1 MRKMKMTA
9 VLLAG
14 LLAAPLMSWAA
25 DVNETLA
32 RLQSRW
38 AEVNYQLPEK
48 QREAAFA
55 ELAAQAETEVRNNPA
70 PELLIWR
77 GIILSTYAG
86 AKGGLGALD
95 LVKASKA
102 SLEQA
107 LAKNDQALEGS
118 AYTSLGALYYQV
130 PGWPVGFGDD
140 DKAEQLL
147 KQALAI
153 NPTGIDPNFFYGD
166 FLLDQGDKAQAMLSK
181 ALTLNPEG
189 IDPNYFYGDF
199 LYRQERYADARVALL
214 KAQAAKPRP
223 GREVADRGRQAE
235 IQALLDKVAAE
246 LK

>member
-1 MRKMKMTA
+1 MRKMKTTA

-14 LLAAPLMSWAA
+14 LLVAPLMSWAA
-25 DVNETLA
+25 DVNEALT

-70 PELLIWR
+70 AELLIWR

-107 LAKNDQALEGS
+107 LAKNDQALDGS

-140 DKAEQLL
+140 DKAE
-147 KQALAI
+147 
-153 NPTGIDPNFFYGD
+153 
-166 FLLDQGDKAQAMLSK
+166 AMLSK
-181 ALTLNPEG
+181 ALTLNPDG

-199 LYRQERYADARVALL
+199 LYRQERYAEARVALL

-223 GREVADRGRQAE
+223 GREVADQGRQAE

>member
-1 MRKMKMTA
+1 MRKMKTTA
-9 VLLAG
+9 VLLAV

-25 DVNETLA
+25 DVNEALT

-107 LAKNDQALEGS
+107 LAKNDQALDGS

-140 DKAEQLL
+140 DKAE
-147 KQALAI
+147 
-153 NPTGIDPNFFYGD
+153 
-166 FLLDQGDKAQAMLSK
+166 AMLSK
-181 ALTLNPEG
+181 ALTLNPDG

-199 LYRQERYADARVALL
+199 LYRQERYAEARAALL
-214 KAQAAKPRP
+214 KAQAAKPRL

-235 IQALLDKVAAE
+235 IQTLLDKVAAE

>member
-140 DKAEQLL
+140 DKA
-147 KQALAI
+147 
-153 NPTGIDPNFFYGD
+153 
-166 FLLDQGDKAQAMLSK
+166 QAMLSK
-181 ALTLNPEG
+181 ALTLNPDG